1 MDQFYQ
7 SQDSVSDPAR
17 SVLSV
22 VPSDQAPL
30 PMIPKAIFV
39 GAGGDVALRAV
50 DDTQVVTFRNVPDGS
65 ILPVRAI
72 EIRATG
78 TTADALVLLI

>member
-17 SVLSV
+17 SVGSV
-22 VPSDQAPL
+22 VPSDQALLPL
-30 PMIPKAIFV
+30 IPKAIFV
-39 GAGGDVALRAV
+39 GIGGDVVLRAV
-50 DDTQVVTFRNVPDGS
+50 DDAAAVTFRNVPDGS

-72 EIRATG
+72 QVRATG
-78 TTADALVLLI
+78 TTADALVLLL